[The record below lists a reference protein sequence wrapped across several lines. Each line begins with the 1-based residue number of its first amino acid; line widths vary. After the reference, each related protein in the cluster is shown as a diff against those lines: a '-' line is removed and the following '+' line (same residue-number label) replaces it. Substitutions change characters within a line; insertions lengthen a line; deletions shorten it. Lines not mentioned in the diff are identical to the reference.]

1 MAINPP
7 TSGNETFSAYKA
19 KAMGV
24 SVSTSSS
31 ISSTVSSSNQAT
43 SSSSSPTSTSKQG
56 AGSRSVED
64 SAASRAIGV
73 VILGWM
79 MFGFSTSVL

>member
-31 ISSTVSSSNQAT
+31 ISSTSSNQAT
-43 SSSSSPTSTSKQG
+43 TTSSSPTSTSKQG

-64 SAASRAIGV
+64 SAASRAIGA

-79 MFGFSTSVL
+79 MFGFGTSVL